1 MNRLSIATT
10 IFLLASQTF
19 AQEFRANIS
28 GKVTD
33 STGAT
38 VAGAEV
44 VVFSLERNAQFR
56 TVSNAASRY
65 VLEFLPPG
73 HYSLTADKPGF
84 KKLVRSGL
92 SLEAADH
99 LSLDLALQIGDVNP
113 DTSSGP
119 IYAAEFPHDFS

>member
-1 MNRLSIATT
+1 MNRLSIAAT
-10 IFLLASQTF
+10 IFLLAGQTF

-44 VVFSLERNAQFR
+44 VVTSLERSTLFR
-56 TVSNAASRY
+56 SVSNAAGRY

-73 HYSLTADKPGF
+73 HYSLTAEKPGF
-84 KKLVRSGL
+84 KKLVRGGL
-92 SLEAADH
+92 NLEAADH
-99 LSLDLALQIGDVNP
+99 LSLDLA
-113 DTSSGP
+113 
-119 IYAAEFPHDFS
+119 